1 MDIRQLEYV
10 VAVAEEG
17 SFTRA
22 ARRCHVA
29 QSALSHQVAR
39 LERELG
45 TKLFDRTSRSVHL
58 SEAGSTLLPHAVKV
72 LTDMSDAR
80 AALSRFAAVVAGRLR
95 IGMTQSAS
103 QTLDLVA
110 TIGEY
115 HQRYPGVALATESG
129 PEPELIDA
137 VSKRRLDIAL
147 AALPPGGNRSELAF
161 RALVDAE
168 PLVAIVPATHSLA
181 RRRRIRLAELTGNGF
196 VEFRAGTTLRAHL
209 DKAFAETGIERES
222 SFEVGQ
228 IRDIVE
234 YVRNGLG
241 VAVVPLAFATPE
253 TSPAVST
260 GEVHVLQITDPVLR
274 VTIGAY
280 QRPGSTSAIETAFLE
295 LIDHRRLSTT
305 EHRRTIADSR
315 VR

>member
-45 TKLFDRTSRSVHL
+45 TRLFDRTSRSVHL
-58 SEAGSTLLPHAVKV
+58 SEAGSTLLPHALRV
-72 LTDMSDAR
+72 LADMSDAR
-80 AALSRFAAVVAGRLR
+80 AALTRFAAVVAGRLR

-103 QTLDLVA
+103 QTLDLVPA
-110 TIGEY
+110 IGEY
-115 HQRYPGVALATESG
+115 HQRYPGVSLASVSG

-137 VSKRRLDIAL
+137 VAKGRLDVAL
-147 AALPPGGNRSELAF
+147 AALPPDGNRSGLEF
-161 RALVDAE
+161 TPLVESE
-168 PLVAIVPATHSLA
+168 PLVGVVPADHPLV
-181 RRRRIRLAELTGNGF
+181 RRRRVRLEELAGNAF
-196 VEFRAGTTLRAHL
+196 VEFRAGTTLRAHI
-209 DKAFAETGIERES
+209 DRAFTEASIERNS
-222 SFEVGQ
+222 GFEVGQ

-234 YVRNGLG
+234 YVRSGLG
-241 VAVVPLAFATPE
+241 VAIVPLAFALPTV
-253 TSPAVST
+253 SDSVPA
-260 GEVHVLQITDPVLR
+260 GEVHVLQITDPTLG

-280 QRPGSTSAIETAFLE
+280 RRSGPGTAIESTFLE
-295 LIDHRRLSTT
+295 LVAHRRRTT
-305 EHRRTIADSR
+305 SGRRPTL
-315 VR
+315 VRNKT